1 MIEQDWLAGI
11 HANARRKGFWD
22 FLDYLDEAR
31 GTYSIDGDSYDKQA
45 FLFYAKQCMMLVS
58 EVTELMEA
66 LRKEKGQH
74 EVESEAADIF
84 IRLADLYEGLRR
96 HGLADKTLAEAVA
109 EKTVVNAQ
117 RPKMHGVNG

>member
-1 MIEQDWLAGI
+1 LMEQENVAAI
-11 HANARRKGFWD
+11 HANAKRKGFWGTID
-22 FLDYLDEAR
+22 LLDAIRSANVVDKAEY
-31 GTYSIDGDSYDKQA
+31 DSRA
-45 FLFYAKQCMMLVS
+45 FEFYAKQCMMLVS

-84 IRLADLYEGLRR
+84 IRLADLYEGLRT
-96 HGLADKTLAEAVA
+96 HGLADKTLFEAVS

-117 RPKMHGVNG
+117 RPEKHGVLG